1 MILETGY
8 MSPNGKFTAFV
19 QDQYDITKKN
29 INFIAQTYLN
39 VAQQSFGLGFN
50 NFANYTSPDSKYQTQ
65 ADRFTFTTTWGLRP
79 KNSRWA
85 LDAGIDFSF
94 YRKHFDSFNKLLRLS
109 REFHDARIEATV
121 RHRNENLSFAVRF
134 NILCG
139 QGNRKKDPNPDTYF
153 YPWMDDSHIR
163 N

>member
-1 MILETGY
+1 M
-8 MSPNGKFTAFV
+8 V
-19 QDQYDITKKN
+19 VH

-39 VAQQSFGLGFN
+39 IAQQSFGLGFN
-50 NFANYTSPDSKYQTQ
+50 NFANYLSPDSKYQTQ
-65 ADRFTFTTTWGLRP
+65 ADRFTFTTTWGLHP

-94 YRKHFDSFNKLLRLS
+94 YRKHFNSFNKLLRLS

-121 RHRNENLSFAVRF
+121 RHRNDNLSFAVRF

-139 QGNRKKDPNPDTYF
+139 QGNRKKEPSPDTYF